1 MATVQDHLENKP
13 EKIRNL
19 FLDLQEKI
27 LDLGDDIIEG
37 ASKSYISYKRSGKGI
52 FSYIRIQNQKKEVN
66 IELTIPQ
73 HNLIDPRRISKS
85 VSHKKRHKSVKTEI
99 SLKEIDE
106 SEHVFDLVRQCYQFE
121 KQEKFANM
129 RPDDDFPWTRFY
141 ESVADK
147 LLGFKDKRNELVEGI
162 HEIVEQ
168 VKDLSGYEDTYKDGT
183 TGPLRDICPFTAIGI
198 FNRNHTFDN
207 RKNIAEKLADFL
219 GIKDTVPEHFDGIPT
234 LLPLKA
240 WFFARENEPNPRKP
254 NDIDTLWEIFEKAIE
269 FSRYRDKD
277 VQSAFIAAYDKATK
291 VKNVGWNLTMGL
303 YWIRPWSFLTLDKRS
318 RHYINENFKDIDIPK
333 KPPSASEYLNT
344 VATFE
349 NKFREN
355 EFPFNSFPELSLAAW
370 KDRGNGDVTPNGG
383 NYSMDN
389 LAADCFIDR
398 TELERIL
405 HRLQTKKNLIL
416 QGPPGTGKTWL
427 AKRLAFVLVGQKNN
441 NKVKALQF
449 HPNLS
454 YEDFV
459 HGWRPAGDGK
469 LELVDGPFLQIAEAA
484 RKEPTGNYVI
494 VIEEINRGNPAQI
507 LGELL
512 TLLEADKRDSDEA
525 LELCYSKEDGERFF
539 IPKNLYVIG
548 TMNIADRSLALVDLA
563 LRRRFAFVDLE
574 PVFGKPWRNWV
585 HDKFDIGHD
594 ILLKIEDRIKSLN
607 NNISS
612 DINLGRQFRI
622 GHSYV
627 TPSRG
632 TPIPDA
638 REWFR
643 EVVNTEIGPQLD
655 EYWFDNPEEAEKNKE
670 LLLEGF

>member
-13 EKIRNL
+13 EKIRSL

-27 LDLGDDIIEG
+27 LELGDDIIEG
-37 ASKSYISYKRSGKGI
+37 STNSYISYKRSGKGI
-52 FSYIRIQNQKKEVN
+52 FSYIRIQKKAVK
-66 IELTIPQ
+66 IQLTIPQ
-73 HNLIDPRRISKS
+73 YNLNDPREISLD
-85 VSHKKRHKSVKTEI
+85 VSDIESHRYVNTEI
-99 SLKEIDE
+99 FLKEIDE

-121 KQEKFANM
+121 KQEGFV
-129 RPDDDFPWTRFY
+129 DTESDEDFPWTRFY

-168 VKDLSGYEDTYKDGT
+168 VEGLSGYEDTYKDGT
-183 TGPLRDICPFTAIGI
+183 TGPLRDICPFTTIGI
-198 FNRNHTFDN
+198 FNRNHNN
-207 RKNIAEKLADFL
+207 RKSIAEKLADFL

-240 WFFARENEPNPRKP
+240 WFFARENEPNPRNP
-254 NDIDTLWEIFEKAIE
+254 DDIDTLWEIFEKAIE
-269 FSRYRDKD
+269 FSKSRDKD
-277 VQSAFIAAYDKATK
+277 VQSAFIEAYDKATK

-303 YWIRPWSFLTLDKRS
+303 YWIRPRSFLTLDLRS
-318 RHYINENFKDIDIPK
+318 RNYINKNFKDIDVQK

-344 VATFE
+344 VVTFE

-355 EFPFNSFPELSLAAW
+355 EFPFNSFPDLSLAAW
-370 KDRGNGDVTPNGG
+370 KDREIVVPPN
-383 NYSMDN
+383 N

-405 HRLQTKKNLIL
+405 HRLQAKKNLIL

-427 AKRLAFVLVGQKNN
+427 AKRLAFVLVGQKDNS
-441 NKVKALQF
+441 KIKALQF

-459 HGWRPAGDGK
+459 RGWRPAGDGK
-469 LELVDGPFLQIAEAA
+469 LELIDGPFLQIAEAA
-484 RKEPTGNYVI
+484 RKEPTENHVI
-494 VIEEINRGNPAQI
+494 VIEEINRGNPAQV

-512 TLLEADKRDSDEA
+512 TLLEADKRKPDEA

-539 IPKNLYVIG
+539 IPENLYVIG

-574 PVFGKPWRNWV
+574 PVFGEPWENWV
-585 HDKFDIGHD
+585 HDKFNIDRK
-594 ILLKIEDRIKSLN
+594 ILSEIETRIRSLN
-607 NNISS
+607 DKISVDS
-612 DINLGRQFRI
+612 DLGPQFRI

-627 TPSRG
+627 TPANG
-632 TPIPDA
+632 TDIEDA
-638 REWFR
+638 HDWFR
-643 EVVNTEIGPQLD
+643 QVVETEIGPLLD
-655 EYWFDNPEEAEKNKE
+655 EYWFDNLDKAKEAKE
-670 LLLEGF
+670 ALLQGF